1 VTVDVTALGS
11 LFAIGVGDP
20 SSGVLAQEVNDF
32 DNVQIKFHLYDGDSI
47 AFGMSALAPA
57 APYLSGL
64 ASDVFLYNRLDATR
78 TDHLWQRFRVMPVEQ
93 TWGEDNLVR
102 ITAVCYK
109 QALKG
114 RLLHNGDAVHPWVFV
129 GVDEA
134 TIAAELINHTQSLGA
149 GYDLGIYTAGVSA
162 TGQPRDRT
170 EYKAGDNIYKLLD
183 DLSKVQDGPVWAV
196 KPSAT
201 QTRALSVRKLSSFPV
216 REMPLVSGD
225 NAGQMVRKPATFANA
240 AFVPGTNAT
249 VPAFYTTPEAATDP
263 RGIWETSVS
272 PSTSVTQQASIDALA
287 QGTAEEMQRA
297 PADWTAE
304 VDVSRWLTD
313 SSFMPGDVVTIKV
326 PRAVIDPPTAEA
338 ATTATARVVE
348 VELTVA
354 NTGAAAVKI
363 ALEGL
368 VGT

>member
-249 VPAFYTTPEAATDP
+249 V
-263 RGIWETSVS
+263 S